1 MMKKVH
7 LSEQKSV
14 DGLLEEGG
22 ATVKLDEETIYA
34 PVSSK
39 PLFGELYEEYDDFD
53 RWMDS
58 DDESN
63 HENNEETEKCIKS
76 SKRKLTGKKQ
86 SKKSLDLLGDTK
98 FTSFLGQAP
107 GYTDE
112 ENPAA
117 VRNTRY
123 RNLKRGEKKLIL
135 KTPREISIM
144 GVEAVIKRVAA
155 RGGMYKALSSINGVW
170 PTSGA
175 KSIVH
180 SCPVV
185 DGSVCSIFPV
195 PHPN

>member
-1 MMKKVH
+1 M
-7 LSEQKSV
+7 
-14 DGLLEEGG
+14 
-22 ATVKLDEETIYA
+22 KLDEETIYA

-98 FTSFLGQAP
+98 FTSIWGKHLGIQMRR
-107 GYTDE
+107 TQ
-112 ENPAA
+112 AA

-123 RNLKRGEKKLIL
+123 RNLKR
-135 KTPREISIM
+135 
-144 GVEAVIKRVAA
+144 VA
-155 RGGMYKALSSINGVW
+155 RRN
-170 PTSGA
+170 
-175 KSIVH
+175 
-180 SCPVV
+180 
-185 DGSVCSIFPV
+185 
-195 PHPN
+195 